1 MFTIPS
7 AVETEAIFGPG
18 AILLRL
24 AVSSIRQIA
33 LAKSLLIVE
42 FSHVLSLLGVLGIT
56 LVLFFTVAVT
66 AKVLFGK

>member
-1 MFTIPS
+1 
-7 AVETEAIFGPG
+7 
-18 AILLRL
+18 LLRL

-33 LAKSLLIVE
+33 LAKSLLKVE